1 MQGSYEAKFDI
12 FSAVRLCEAPG
23 EGRSTF
29 GNDMRLK
36 EPQNFHEVDGFP
48 SKEKKTMRK
57 MMLFALAAASLVS
70 VWAVSSPALAQDYKY
85 CLQGREWGYP
95 GNCQFS
101 SYRQCMA
108 SASGTEAFCGVNP
121 RYAYGSQRRGRHY

>member
-1 MQGSYEAKFDI
+1 
-12 FSAVRLCEAPG
+12 
-23 EGRSTF
+23 
-29 GNDMRLK
+29 
-36 EPQNFHEVDGFP
+36 
-48 SKEKKTMRK
+48 MRK
-57 MMLFALAAASLVS
+57 MILSALAAASLVS
-70 VWAVSSPALAQDYKY
+70 VWAFSSPALAQDYKY